1 MRKSRL
7 FGFSFASFLIT
18 VAAAYGI
25 AACGGGALESCP
37 GTVCTNCAASGD
49 CDVTCAAGENE
60 FCGHFGF
67 FDDPGLRCAFCD
79 SRADPFTARAPTE
92 P

>member
-1 MRKSRL
+1 MKKSKL
-7 FGFSFASFLIT
+7 FATAFVLTCI
-18 VAAAYGI
+18 VAYGV
-25 AACGGGALESCP
+25 ASCGGGSLESLP
-37 GTVCTNCAASGD
+37 SSGVICTSCAASGD
-49 CDVTCAAGENE
+49 CDIQCSAGEQS

-79 SRADPFTARAPTE
+79 TRDDPFAESRSPVE